1 MTINDLVEM
10 SEEDYQKKRDAI
22 VAGWKAGSNE
32 WRYGIQFFSSVV
44 AGFDREQTER
54 FLDRI
59 LPMRETLQ
67 GIEKE
72 EKRAYLINKPSEPMV
87 KCDCGHTIPKHSV
100 MSASMGSSCPYCY
113 DNMSY

>member
-10 SEEDYQKKRDAI
+10 SVEDFQKKREALRGEI
-22 VAGWKAGSNE
+22 
-32 WRYGIQFFSSVV
+32 
-44 AGFDREQTER
+44 ER
-54 FLDRI
+54 MKEEILRIEEKVSEIRCELGRADEELSCFL
-59 LPMRETLQ
+59 
-67 GIEKE
+67 KE
-72 EKRAYLINKPSEPMV
+72 EKRASLINKPSEPMV